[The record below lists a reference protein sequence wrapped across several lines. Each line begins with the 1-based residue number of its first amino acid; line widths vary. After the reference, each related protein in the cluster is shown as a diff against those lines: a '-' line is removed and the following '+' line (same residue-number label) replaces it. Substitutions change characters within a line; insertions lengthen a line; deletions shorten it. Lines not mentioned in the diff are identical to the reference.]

1 MKPATWLLLSL
12 LLVQNGYAQQKSK
25 SHQTIQKSQHM
36 ITEQLK
42 HPVVKSAIEAL
53 QQGDLQAWDT
63 LFSNDAALFD
73 DGRKIDLHSFS
84 KDALGHERFTAIDK
98 VENDGLDIYGKFH
111 SDKWGD
117 FKTYFKFHINA
128 EHKISKLEIGQA
140 NY

>member
-1 MKPATWLLLSL
+1 MKPATWLLFSL
-12 LLVQNGYAQQKSK
+12 LLAQGACAQQKSK
-25 SHQTIQKSQHM
+25 SQQTIQKSQHM

-53 QQGDLQAWDT
+53 QQGDLQAWNA
-63 LFSNDAALFD
+63 LFSSDAALFD
-73 DGRKIDLHSFS
+73 DGRKIDLHNFS

-98 VENDGLDIYGKFH
+98 VENNGLDIYGKFH
-111 SDKWGD
+111 ADQWGD

-128 EHKISKLEIGQA
+128 DHKINKLEIGQA